1 MRFNLFH
8 LMPYQFLPDD
18 FEEKFQSA
26 SLTIPNG
33 IFDPVKGQELY
44 NRYLDELELAEQLG
58 FDAICVNEH
67 HQSAYGIMPS
77 PNIIVAALARRTR
90 RIELCVLGNA
100 IAIRDHPLRVAEEIA
115 MLDNITSGRILSGM
129 VRGIGF
135 EYYAQS
141 INPTKSSARFREAH
155 DLIVKAWTT
164 REPFQ
169 WVSDN
174 YEFRYVNVWPRPV
187 QQPHPPIWVP
197 GTGSRETMK
206 WVAAHRYHYLSV
218 YAPSRVVKLWFDTF
232 RAAAVECGYTPEPE
246 EIGLLI
252 PIYVGE
258 SDKRAREE
266 AQPHLEW
273 LFHKGLRITIELYMP
288 PGYLSEGSMRGMLS
302 SGAKPFHQLSYQE
315 LIDQGYA
322 IVGGP
327 ATVREKLKQLESYL
341 GFGNLC
347 ALLQFGDMPHER
359 AVNNMERFASEIMP
373 AFDRVGRASAVQRAA
388 R

>member
-18 FEEKFQSA
+18 FEEKYDTA
-26 SLTIPNG
+26 SLTLPNG
-33 IFDPVKGQELY
+33 IFDPVKGHELY
-44 NRYLDELELAEQLG
+44 NRYLDELELAEELG
-58 FDAICVNEH
+58 FDSICVNEH

-90 RIELCVLGNA
+90 SMDLGVLGNA

-115 MLDNITSGRILSGM
+115 MLDNITNGRILSGM

-135 EYYAQS
+135 EYFAQS
-141 INPTKSSARFREAH
+141 ISPTKSAARFREAH

-206 WVAAHRYHYLSV
+206 WVAAHHYNYLSV
-218 YAPSRVVKLWFDTF
+218 YAPSRVIKIWFDSF
-232 RAAAVECGYTPEPE
+232 RAAAADCGYTPKPE
-246 EIGLLI
+246 QIGLLI

-258 SDKRAREE
+258 NATRAREE
-266 AQPHLEW
+266 AEPHLEW
-273 LFHKGLRITIELYMP
+273 LFHKALRITPELYFP
-288 PGYLSEGSMRGMLS
+288 PGYLTAGSLRGMLS
-302 SGAKPFHQLSYQE
+302 AGAKPFSQLSYQE
-315 LIDQGYA
+315 LIDLGYA

-327 ATVREKLKQLESYL
+327 DEVREKLKQLESYL

-359 AVNNMERFASEIMP
+359 AVRNMERFASEIMP
-373 AFDRVGRASAVQRAA
+373 AFARVGKASLGHRAA
-388 R
+388 G